1 MGNQVLF
8 LHFADA
14 NINVE
19 VLANQVHPTVH
30 QLQPDVQIRMALA
43 QQRQNRRHMLT
54 AQTQAGADAQ
64 GAPWFAVRRRQRFEH

>member
-19 VLANQVHPTVH
+19 VLANQVDPAVH
-30 QLQPDVQIRMALA
+30 QLQPDVQIGMTLA
-43 QQRQNRRHMLT
+43 QQRQNRRDML
-54 AQTQAGADAQ
+54 APQAQAGADPQ
-64 GAPWFAVRRRQRFEH
+64 GTPRLAVCCGQ